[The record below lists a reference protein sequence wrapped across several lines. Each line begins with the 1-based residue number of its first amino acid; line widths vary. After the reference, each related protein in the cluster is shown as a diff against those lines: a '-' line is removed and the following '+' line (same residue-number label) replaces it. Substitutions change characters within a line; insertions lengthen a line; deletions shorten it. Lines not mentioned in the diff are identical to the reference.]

1 MSGELVPRTHPDA
14 AADRAS
20 LTPAA
25 DWGPPP
31 APTAPAAARSTGI
44 KRHLSALKRYK
55 WLMLP
60 TVIVGAIAGVVT
72 TRFVKPRYEAQA
84 RIWISNEGMSE
95 NATRA
100 GPITSEGIVR
110 NSAWIELL
118 RSYRI
123 SDAVVMKKGLF
134 VTPKSERDSLP
145 FRDFTL
151 DDRFVP
157 GKYVLE
163 VDDKAKTYTLQTS
176 TDQLVEKGTL
186 GDSIGRKIGFRWA
199 PPAAALQGRDKV
211 KFTVVTPR
219 EASIALSKRLTA
231 TIPENT
237 NFLFLALTDTRPDR
251 AADILNAWLN
261 EFVTVAAQLKKYKLT
276 EQARILREQLDT
288 AQKTLNTQ
296 ETALQDVRVA
306 TITKPTQ
313 GLPIAPGI
321 PTYTDPVMGSFFQQ
335 RELYGNTRRDREALE
350 QALKSPNPQSI
361 LAILNVSNNPTA
373 GSLRSAIQR
382 LDSAQV
388 ELRSLRQR
396 YTDEYEGV
404 RKAQETVNRLQNQD
418 IPQLA
423 QLYLGQLRAQ
433 ENELG
438 RRVASSESE
447 IRQIPVRKTT
457 EDKLARDAS
466 VAEKLSMEIS
476 GRYNTIKLAE
486 ASAVSDVQVL
496 DSAVAPFKPTTNSG
510 PTIIIGSIL
519 ASLALAVLIALMLDR
534 MDRRFRY
541 PEQALNDLG
550 LTLLGAVPDLRKTI
564 RDHMS
569 DPEEAAQVVE
579 AFRSI
584 RLNIR
589 HAFHSG
595 PITLA
600 ISSPGAGEGKSLI
613 SSNLALSFAEA
624 GYRTVLVDGDTRRGA
639 LHASFGVQ
647 QRPGLIDFLAGAAA
661 QPEVV
666 MQTSHDNLWVVP
678 CGTRRRQGPEL
689 LTSAAMEQFVAQ
701 LRRDFDVILFDSP
714 PFAAGIDAYA
724 LATVARHIVVV
735 LRVGKTDRKLAD
747 VKLATLDRLPVQ
759 VLGAVM
765 NDVKLEGE
773 YQYYSYLDGYSVQTD
788 EELPRLTAGGE
799 VRSEEEDLVGR

>member
-1 MSGELVPRTHPDA
+1 MSGELVPRPYPVGP
-14 AADRAS
+14 DRAS
-20 LTPAA
+20 LSPAA
-25 DWGPPP
+25 EW
-31 APTAPAAARSTGI
+31 APAAPVAPPAARSSGM
-44 KRHLSALKRYK
+44 KRQVAALRRYK

-60 TVIVGAIAGVVT
+60 TVIVGAIAGVVAT
-72 TRFVKPRYEAQA
+72 HFVKPRYEAQA
-84 RIWISNEGMSE
+84 RIWISNEGMSDD
-95 NATRA
+95 ATKQ

-123 SDAVVMKKGLF
+123 SDAVVMKRGLF
-134 VTPKSERDSLP
+134 VTPKSEKDTLA
-145 FRDFTL
+145 FQGFTL

-157 GKYVLE
+157 GKYVLNI
-163 VDDKAKTYTLQTS
+163 DDKSKTYSLQTS
-176 TDQLVEKGTL
+176 TDQPVEKGTL

-199 PPAAALQGRDKV
+199 PPAATLLGHDEVQ
-211 KFTVVTPR
+211 FTVVTPR
-219 EASIALSKRLTA
+219 EASIALAKRLTA

-237 NFLFLALTDTRPDR
+237 NFLFLSLTDTRPDR
-251 AADILNAWLN
+251 AAGILNAWLN

-276 EQARILREQLDT
+276 EQVRILSEQLDT
-288 AQKTLNTQ
+288 ATKALNTQ
-296 ETALQDVRVA
+296 ERALQGIQVA
-306 TITKPTQ
+306 TITEPTQ
-313 GLPIAPGI
+313 GLPMAPGA
-321 PTYTDPVMGSFFQQ
+321 TQAYSDPVMGTFFQQ
-335 RELYGNTRRDREALE
+335 RELLNSTKRDREALE
-350 QALKSPNPQSI
+350 QALSSPNPQNI

-373 GSLRSAIQR
+373 GNLRNSIQR
-382 LDSAQV
+382 LDSVQV

-396 YTDEYEGV
+396 YTDEYEPV

-423 QLYLGQLRAQ
+423 QLYLGQLRRQ
-433 ENELG
+433 EAELG
-438 RRVASSESE
+438 RRIAASEAE

-457 EDKLARDAS
+457 ENKLAREAS
-466 VAEKLSMEIS
+466 VAEKLSMELS
-476 GRYNTIKLAE
+476 GRYNTMKLAE
-486 ASAVSDVQVL
+486 AIAVSDVQVL

-519 ASLALAVLIALMLDR
+519 ASLALAVLIAILLDR

-541 PEQALNDLG
+541 PEQAVNDLG
-550 LTLLGAVPDLRKTI
+550 LTVLGAVPDLRKTI
-564 RDHMS
+564 RDQMS
-569 DPEEAAQVVE
+569 DPEESAQVVE
-579 AFRSI
+579 AFRSL

-589 HAFHSG
+589 HAFQSG

-639 LHASFGVQ
+639 LHASFGVE
-647 QRPGLIDFLAGAAA
+647 QRPGLIDYLAGAAT
-661 QPEVV
+661 QTEVV
-666 MQTSHDNLWVVP
+666 MPTTHENLWVLP

-689 LTSAAMEQFVAQ
+689 LTSAAMEQLVGH
-701 LRRDFDVILFDSP
+701 LRRDYDVILFDSP

-724 LATVARHIVVV
+724 LATVARQIVVV

-773 YQYYSYLDGYSVQTD
+773 YQYYSYLDGYSVHTD
-788 EELPRLTAGGE
+788 EELPRLTAGNE

>member
-1 MSGELVPRTHPDA
+1 M
-14 AADRAS
+14 
-20 LTPAA
+20 
-25 DWGPPP
+25 
-31 APTAPAAARSTGI
+31 
-44 KRHLSALKRYK
+44 KRHVAALRRYK

-60 TVIVGAIAGVVT
+60 TVILGAVAGVVAT
-72 TRFVKPRYEAQA
+72 HFVKPEYEAQA
-84 RIWISNEGMSE
+84 RIWISNEGMSD
-95 NATRA
+95 NAARS
-100 GPITSEGIVR
+100 GPIASEGIVR

-118 RSYRI
+118 RSYRV
-123 SDAVVMKKGLF
+123 SDAVVMKRGLF
-134 VTPKSERDSLP
+134 VTPKNEKDSLA

-163 VDDKAKTYTLQTS
+163 VNDKAKSYTLQTS

-199 PPAAALQGRDKV
+199 PPAAALQGRDEV
-211 KFTVVTPR
+211 QFTVVTPR

-237 NFLFLALTDTRPDR
+237 NFLALSLTDTRPDR
-251 AADILNAWLN
+251 AAGILNSWLD
-261 EFVTVAAQLKKYKLT
+261 EFVDVATQLKRYKVA
-276 EQARILREQLDT
+276 EEARILREQLDS
-288 AQKTLNTQ
+288 AQKTLGTRERQ
-296 ETALQDVRVA
+296 LQDFRA
-306 TITKPTQ
+306 KTIALPSQ
-313 GLPIAPGI
+313 GLPVAPGI
-321 PTYTDPVMGSFFQQ
+321 QSYSDPVMGAFFAQKA
-335 RELYGNTRRDREALE
+335 EYDRVRQDRQALE
-350 QALKSPNPQSI
+350 QALRSPNPQSI
-361 LAILNVSNNPTA
+361 LAILNVSNSPA
-373 GSLRSAIQR
+373 AASVVAAIKR

-396 YTDEYEGV
+396 YTDAYEPV
-404 RKAQETVNRLQNQD
+404 QKAQQTVDRLQRQD

-423 QLYLGQLRAQ
+423 QVYLGQLRTQ
-433 ENELG
+433 EQELG
-438 RRVASSESE
+438 RRIAISASELQ
-447 IRQIPVRKTT
+447 QIPGRSTQ
-457 EDKLARDAS
+457 EAQMNREAG
-466 VAEKLSMEIS
+466 VAAELFNNINS
-476 GRYNTIKLAE
+476 RYTVAKLAE
-486 ASAVSDVQVL
+486 AGAQPDVRVL

-519 ASLALAVLIALMLDR
+519 ASLALAVIIALLLDR

-541 PEQALNDLG
+541 PEQAVNDLG
-550 LTLLGAVPDLRKTI
+550 LTVLGAVPDLRKTI
-564 RDHMS
+564 RDQLS

-579 AFRSI
+579 AFRSL

-589 HAFHSG
+589 HAFQSG

-639 LHASFGVQ
+639 LHASFGVE
-647 QRPGLIDFLAGAAA
+647 QRPGLIDYLAGAASH
-661 QPEVV
+661 PEVV
-666 MQTSHDNLWVVP
+666 KSTTHENLSLLP
-678 CGTRRRQGPEL
+678 SGTRRRQGPEL
-689 LTSAAMEQFVAQ
+689 LTSSAMEQLVAH

-724 LATVARHIVVV
+724 LATVARQIVVV

-788 EELPRLTAGGE
+788 EELPRLPAGSE
-799 VRSEEEDLVGR
+799 IRTEEEDLVGR

>member
-1 MSGELVPRTHPDA
+1 MSGELVPRPPSDD
-14 AADRAS
+14 ADRAS
-20 LTPAA
+20 LTPASE
-25 DWGPPP
+25 WGPPAPPVP
-31 APTAPAAARSTGI
+31 ATARGTGI
-44 KRHLSALKRYK
+44 KRHIAALKRYK

-60 TVIVGAIAGVVT
+60 TVLVGAIAGVVT
-72 TRFVKPRYEAQA
+72 TRFVKPEYEAQA

-95 NATRA
+95 NAARA

-123 SDAVVMKKGLF
+123 SDAVVMKRGLF
-134 VTPKSERDSLP
+134 VSAKSERDSLA
-145 FRDFTL
+145 FRDFTI
-151 DDRFVP
+151 DNRFVP
-157 GKYVLE
+157 GRYVLE
-163 VDDKAKTYTLQTS
+163 VEGGRTYTLQTN
-176 TDQLVEKGTL
+176 TNQLVEKGTL
-186 GDSIGRKIGFRWA
+186 GDSIGRKVGFRWA
-199 PPAAALQGRDKV
+199 PPAAAFKGRDEV
-211 KFTVVTPR
+211 EFTVITPR

-237 NFLFLALTDTRPDR
+237 NFLHLALADTRPDR
-251 AADILNAWLN
+251 AAGILNAWLN
-261 EFVTVAAQLKKYKLT
+261 EFVTVAADLKKYKLT
-276 EQARILREQLDT
+276 EQARILKQQLDT
-288 AQKTLNTQ
+288 AQKSLSTQ
-296 ETALQDVRVA
+296 ENALQGLRVSI
-306 TITKPTQ
+306 ITKPTQ
-313 GLPIAPGI
+313 GLAVAPGA
-321 PTYTDPVMGSFFQQ
+321 PAYTDPVMGAFFQQ
-335 RELYGNTRRDREALE
+335 RELLNNTQRDREALE
-350 QALKSPNPQSI
+350 QALRSPNPQSI

-373 GSLRSAIQR
+373 GSLRNAISR

-388 ELRSLRQR
+388 ELRSLRGR
-396 YTDEYEGV
+396 YTDEFEGV
-404 RKAQETVNRLQNQD
+404 RKTQETVNRLQNQD

-423 QLYLGQLRAQ
+423 QLYLGQLRRQ
-433 ENELG
+433 ESELG
-438 RRVASSESE
+438 RRIASSESE
-447 IRQIPVRKTT
+447 IRQIPVRKTA

-466 VAEKLSMEIS
+466 VAERLSMEIS

-496 DSAVAPFKPTTNSG
+496 DSAVAPYKPTTNSG

-519 ASLALAVLIALMLDR
+519 ASLALAVLIALLLDR

-541 PEQALNDLG
+541 PEQAVNDLG
-550 LTLLGAVPDLRKTI
+550 LTVLGAVPDLRKSI
-564 RDHMS
+564 RDQMS

-624 GYRTVLVDGDTRRGA
+624 GYRTVVVDGDTRRGA

-647 QRPGLIDFLAGAAA
+647 QRPGLIDYLAGAV
-661 QPEVV
+661 QRSEVV
-666 MQTSHDNLWVVP
+666 MPTAHENLWVLP

-689 LTSAAMEQFVAQ
+689 LTSVAMEQLVAH
-701 LRRDFDVILFDSP
+701 LRREYDVILFDSP

-747 VKLATLDRLPVQ
+747 AKLATLDRLPVQ
-759 VLGAVM
+759 VLGAIM
-765 NDVKLEGE
+765 NDVRLEGE
-773 YQYYSYLDGYSVQTD
+773 YQYYSYLDGYSVQRD
-788 EELPRLTAGGE
+788 EELPRLTAGDE
-799 VRSEEEDLVGR
+799 VRSQEEAEVAGR

>member
-1 MSGELVPRTHPDA
+1 MSGELVPRPYPVDPERSA
-14 AADRAS
+14 

-25 DWGPPP
+25 EWAPP
-31 APTAPAAARSTGI
+31 APAAPPAARSAGM
-44 KRHLSALKRYK
+44 KRHIAALRRYK
-55 WLMLP
+55 WLMVP
-60 TVIVGAIAGVVT
+60 TVIVGAIAGVVA
-72 TRFVKPRYEAQA
+72 TRFVKPEYEAQA

-95 NATRA
+95 DATRQ

-123 SDAVVMKKGLF
+123 SDAVVMKRGLF
-134 VTPKSERDSLP
+134 VTPKSEKDAP
-145 FRDFTL
+145 AFEGFTL

-163 VDDKAKTYTLQTS
+163 VDGKAKTYDLHTS
-176 TDQLVEKGTL
+176 TDQFVEKGTL
-186 GDSIGRKIGFRWA
+186 GDSIGRKVGFRWA
-199 PPAAALQGRDKV
+199 PPAAALQGRAEIQ
-211 KFTVVTPR
+211 FTVVTPR

-237 NFLFLALTDTRPDR
+237 NFLALSLTDTRPDR
-251 AADILNAWLN
+251 AAGILNTWLN
-261 EFVTVAAQLKKYKLT
+261 EFVTVAEQLKKYKLT
-276 EQARILREQLDT
+276 EQARILREQMDT
-288 AQKTLNTQ
+288 AQKALNAQ
-296 ETALQDVRVA
+296 ERALQGVRVA
-306 TITKPTQ
+306 SITQPTT
-313 GLPIAPGI
+313 GVAVMPGQ
-321 PTYTDPVMGSFFQQ
+321 PVLSDPGMGAFYQL
-335 RELYGNTRRDREALE
+335 REQFNSTKRDREALE

-361 LAILNVSNNPTA
+361 LAILNVSNNNSTA
-373 GSLRSAIQR
+373 ASLRNAIAR

-396 YTDEYEGV
+396 YTDEYEPV
-404 RKAQETVNRLQNQD
+404 RRTQETVNRLQNQD

-423 QLYLGQLRAQ
+423 QTYLGQLRRQ
-433 ENELG
+433 EAELG
-438 RRVASSESE
+438 RRIAASEAE
-447 IRQIPVRKTT
+447 IRRIPERKMS
-457 EDKLARDAS
+457 EDKLAREAS
-466 VAEKLSMEIS
+466 VAEKISMDIN
-476 GRYNTIKLAE
+476 GRYSTIKLAE
-486 ASAVSDVQVL
+486 ATAVSDVQVL

-519 ASLALAVLIALMLDR
+519 ASLALAVIIALLLDR

-541 PEQALNDLG
+541 PEQAVNDLG
-550 LTLLGAVPDLRKTI
+550 LTVLGAVPDLRKTI
-564 RDHMS
+564 RDQLS

-579 AFRSI
+579 AFRSL

-589 HAFHSG
+589 HAFQSG

-613 SSNLALSFAEA
+613 ASNLALSFAEA

-639 LHASFGVQ
+639 LHASFGVE
-647 QRPGLIDFLAGAAA
+647 QRPGLIDYLAGAAT
-661 QPEVV
+661 QTEVV
-666 MQTSHDNLWVVP
+666 MPTTHENLWVVP
-678 CGTRRRQGPEL
+678 SGTRRRQGPEL
-689 LTSAAMEQFVAQ
+689 LTSAAMEQLVAH
-701 LRRDFDVILFDSP
+701 LRRDYDVILFDSP

-724 LATVARHIVVV
+724 LATVARQIVIV

-773 YQYYSYLDGYSVQTD
+773 YQYYSYLDGYSVHTD
-788 EELPRLTAGGE
+788 QELPRLAAGSE
-799 VRSEEEDLVGR
+799 IRSEEEDLVGR